1 MRRGK
6 IIAMRDTQATVLKQ
20 GTKRTWKLPCLAVQ
34 GYTEVERRTEQ
45 AP

>member
-6 IIAMRDTQATVLKQ
+6 IIAMRDTQATVLEQ
-20 GTKRTWKLPCLAVQ
+20 GTKRTWKLPCLAMQ
-34 GYTEVERRTEQ
+34 GDTEVERRTEQ